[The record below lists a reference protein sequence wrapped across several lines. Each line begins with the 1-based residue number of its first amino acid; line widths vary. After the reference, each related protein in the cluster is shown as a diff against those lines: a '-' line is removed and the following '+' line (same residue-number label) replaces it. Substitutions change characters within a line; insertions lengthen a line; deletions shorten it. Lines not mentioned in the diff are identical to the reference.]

1 MRFSTRSE
9 ERPLRAVHRV
19 LTLCFQGVR
28 LLAVDQKGQ
37 SPRSS
42 VRRDLQGVRRADGHQ
57 DGTLRRVPGV
67 HDVSQVQVHPAGAA
81 RYQVPQVQRRRS
93 RGTPHQEGQ
102 DVLRLPALPGLRLFH
117 LEQTGPRSV
126 SELRIRGHGRDQVQ
140 DDGRNDTQVSEVRTH
155 DGGGGVGPRSR
166 RGDDVGA
173 QHAAPLHTVVVGG
186 GLAGCEAAWALA
198 ERGVRVT
205 LHEMRPVRMTPAHE
219 TEGLAELVCSN
230 TFKSVEPT
238 HAHGLLKAEMRQLG
252 SIVLEAAD
260 AARIPGGSAL
270 AVDRVVFS
278 KELEA
283 RVLGHGNI
291 TIVRGEVTD
300 LPSPGIIATGPLT
313 SDALAA
319 AIAARLGVQSLAFF
333 DAIAPIVSADSL
345 DYTRL
350 FKASRYGKGGG
361 DDYWNAP
368 FTKAE
373 YETFV
378 AALLAGEQYVPG
390 HEWDKVPYFEGC
402 LPVEEMAQRGPE
414 TLRFGPMKPVG
425 LVDPRAGA
433 RGQPYAVVQLRQED
447 RAAQMWNLVGFQ
459 TRLKTGAQQ
468 RILRTIPGLEHAEF
482 LRYGSIHRNSYL
494 NAPQALTPYLSALD
508 DPQLLFAGQLT
519 GVEGYTESAATGLLA
534 GINLARL
541 LAGDAPL
548 LPPPTTMLGALY
560 RYLRETEPARF
571 QPMNANFGLMEPL
584 DPPVRDKFKKKEA
597 LAERALREI
606 GVFAQELGVMASA

>member
-1 MRFSTRSE
+1 M
-9 ERPLRAVHRV
+9 
-19 LTLCFQGVR
+19 
-28 LLAVDQKGQ
+28 
-37 SPRSS
+37 
-42 VRRDLQGVRRADGHQ
+42 
-57 DGTLRRVPGV
+57 
-67 HDVSQVQVHPAGAA
+67 
-81 RYQVPQVQRRRS
+81 
-93 RGTPHQEGQ
+93 
-102 DVLRLPALPGLRLFH
+102 
-117 LEQTGPRSV
+117 
-126 SELRIRGHGRDQVQ
+126 I
-140 DDGRNDTQVSEVRTH
+140 
-155 DGGGGVGPRSR
+155 
-166 RGDDVGA
+166 
-173 QHAAPLHTVVVGG
+173 GG

-205 LHEMRPVRMTPAHE
+205 LHEMRPIKMTPAHQ
-219 TEGLAELVCSN
+219 TESLAELVCSN
-230 TFKSVEPT
+230 TFKSVEPS

-252 SIVLEAAD
+252 SIVLQAAD
-260 AARIPGGSAL
+260 DARIPGGSAL
-270 AVDRVVFS
+270 AVDRVAFA
-278 KELEA
+278 KGLEA
-283 RVLGHGNI
+283 RVSGHGNI
-291 TIVRGEVTD
+291 TIVRGEVTH

-313 SDALAA
+313 SDALAN
-319 AIAARLGVQSLAFF
+319 AIGARLGVQSLAFY
-333 DAIAPIVSADSL
+333 DALAPIVSADSL
-345 DYTRL
+345 DYSRL

-368 FTKAE
+368 FTQPE
-373 YETFV
+373 YEAFV
-378 AALLAGEQYVPG
+378 AELIAGEQYVPG
-390 HEWDKVPYFEGC
+390 HEFDKVPYFEGC

-414 TLRFGPMKPVG
+414 TLRFGPMKPIG

-447 RAAQMWNLVGFQ
+447 RSAQMWNLVGFQ

-468 RILRTIPGLEHAEF
+468 RIFRTIPGLEHAEF

-584 DPPVRDKFKKKEA
+584 ENPPRDKFAKKEA
-597 LAERALREI
+597 LAVRALARMTEFAGMI
-606 GVFAQELGVMASA
+606 GVGIPA